1 MQTLAVQIEDD
12 YVQDFMSYVN
22 NHSENIT
29 VSKDGNLELDPYFYE
44 RKKELHQIRVDIK
57 SGKSQLISFD
67 DFEDKTN
74 KLEKELELKYA
85 N

>member
-1 MQTLAVQIEDD
+1 MQTLAVQVQDNYI
-12 YVQDFMSYVN
+12 QDFMSYIN

-29 VSKDGNLELDPYFYE
+29 IKRDKNLELDPYFYE
-44 RKKELHQIRVDIK
+44 RQKELDQIRTDIK
-57 SGKSQLISFD
+57 SGKNQLMSFD

-74 KLEKELELKYA
+74 KLEQELELKYA